1 MILCKSVSGNKYE
14 KIWGERRQQRLQK
27 EEQRV
32 KHDLLLNIGKLTS
45 NVKCGTD
52 TPGELVGPNDSTVCR
67 EQREDCGFSAR
78 AQAY

>member
-14 KIWGERRQQRLQK
+14 KIWEERRQQRLQK

-45 NVKCGTD
+45 KCEMWHRYTG
-52 TPGELVGPNDSTVCR
+52 
-67 EQREDCGFSAR
+67 
-78 AQAY
+78 